1 MRKIYYGKANYG
13 NEEIKAAIKVL
24 KNSSLSLMDGKKVR
38 LFEKKIPRLFGKKFG
53 LMVNSGSSANLLALL
68 SLNLKKGGEIITPLL
83 TFSTTIAPIYQ
94 CNLLPKFVDVKKNT
108 FVADLEHEL
117 KSINSKTVAIM
128 LPNLLGNIPD
138 WEEIKKYIKKKNII
152 LIEDSADTIGF
163 KINNLYQKYTD
174 ISTCS
179 FYASHLI
186 TGAGFGGIVCFN
198 NESNYRKALLLRGW
212 GRSSALSKESEKLK
226 DRFAIKISGIDYDNK
241 YIFSGMGYNF
251 LPSEISAAFAL
262 EQLKKIKIFK
272 KKRND
277 NFNYLKKEIDKTLSS
292 YFDTAHIDE
301 KNDTVWLAFP
311 LVLKN
316 EKIKRKDLQIYLE
329 IAGIQ
334 TRTIFTGNILRQ
346 PCMKGLKYKINKK
359 ISKHESDRIMKNG
372 ILLGCHQGLSKKDL
386 DYMLEKLKSF
396 IYKLK

>member
-13 NEEIKAAIKVL
+13 NEEIRAAIKVL

-68 SLNLKKGGEIITPLL
+68 SLNLKKGGEVITPLL

-108 FVADLEHEL
+108 FVADLEQVL

-163 KINNLYQKYTD
+163 KIYNLYQKYTD

-198 NESNYRKALLLRGW
+198 DESNYRKALLLRGW

-272 KKRND
+272 KKINN

-292 YFDTAHIDE
+292 YFDTAHIDK

-346 PCMKGLKYKINKK
+346 PCMKDLKYKINKK
-359 ISKHESDRIMKNG
+359 ISKHESNRIMKNG

-396 IYKLK
+396 IHKLK

>member
-13 NEEIKAAIKVL
+13 NEEIKASIKVL
-24 KNSSLSLMDGKKVR
+24 KQSSLSLMDGNNVR

-68 SLNLKKGGEIITPLL
+68 SLNLKKGGEVITPLL

-94 CNLLPKFVDVKKNT
+94 SNLVPKFVDVKKNT
-108 FVADLEHEL
+108 FVADLEQVL

-138 WEEIKKYIKKKNII
+138 WEEIKRYIKKKNIV

-163 KINNLYQKYTD
+163 KINKSYQKYTD

-198 NESNYRKALLLRGW
+198 NLNNYRKALLLRGW
-212 GRSSALSKESEKLK
+212 GRSSALYKESEKLS

-241 YIFSGMGYNF
+241 YIFSDMGYNF

-262 EQLKKIKIFK
+262 EQLKKIKVFK
-272 KKRND
+272 EKRNN
-277 NFNYLKKEIDKTLSS
+277 NFNYLKKEIDKSFSS
-292 YFDTAHIDE
+292 FFDTANIDK

-316 EKIKRKDLQIYLE
+316 EKIKRKNLQIFLE
-329 IAGIQ
+329 KAGIQ

-346 PCMKGLKYKINKK
+346 PCMKGLKYRINKK
-359 ISKHESDRIMKNG
+359 ITKNESNRIMKNG

-396 IYKLK
+396 INKLN